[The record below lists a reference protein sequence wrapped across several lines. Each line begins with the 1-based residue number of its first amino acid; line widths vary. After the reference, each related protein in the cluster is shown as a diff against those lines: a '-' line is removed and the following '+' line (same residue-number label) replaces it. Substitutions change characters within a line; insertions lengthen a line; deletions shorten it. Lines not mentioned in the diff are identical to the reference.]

1 MSEVKVILNGAC
13 GHMGRVV
20 SEIAS
25 QDPDVKIVA
34 GVDAFGEAYSDFPL
48 FHSIDE
54 CTVPADVIIDFSTA
68 KAVDAVVRYGGEKNI
83 PMVICTTGLSDE
95 QVEEIKKT
103 SAHVAVLRSGNMSLG
118 INLLLK
124 LLKTASQTLLPNG
137 FDPEIVEEHHRRKLD
152 APSGTAVML
161 ADSIN
166 EAGGGDYAYV
176 YGRSDR
182 REPRPQKEIGIS
194 SVRGGTIVGVHDVIF
209 AGQDEV
215 IEIKHTAYSRAI
227 FAKGAVSAA
236 KFLVGAKPGLYDM
249 SDVIDAMAK

>member
-1 MSEVKVILNGAC
+1 MSETRIILNGAC

-25 QDPDVKIVA
+25 RDPDAKIVA
-34 GVDAFGEAYSDFPL
+34 GVDAFGDAYSDFPL
-48 FHSIDE
+48 FRSISE

-68 KAVDAVVRYGGEKNI
+68 KAVDDVVRFGEEKKI

-95 QVEEIKKT
+95 QVEAVREA
-103 SAHVAVLRSGNMSLG
+103 SGHVAVLRSGNMSLG

-166 EAGGGDYAYV
+166 EAGGGDYTYV

-182 REPRPQKEIGIS
+182 REQRPQKEIGIS

-215 IEIKHTAYSRAI
+215 IEIRHTAYSRAI

-236 KFLVGAKPGLYDM
+236 KFLAGAKPGLYDM
-249 SDVIDAMAK
+249 SSVIDAMAE

>member
-1 MSEVKVILNGAC
+1 MAETRIILNGAC

-25 QDPDVKIVA
+25 QDKDARIVA
-34 GVDAFGEAYSDFPL
+34 GVDAFGDAYSDFPL
-48 FHSIDE
+48 FRSIGE

-68 KAVDAVVRYGGEKNI
+68 KAVDDVVRFGVEKKI
-83 PMVICTTGLSDE
+83 PMVICTTGLSDGQIE
-95 QVEEIKKT
+95 AIKKA
-103 SAHVAVLRSGNMSLG
+103 SGQVAVLRSGNMSLG

-166 EAGGGDYAYV
+166 EAGGGDYTYV

-182 REPRPQKEIGIS
+182 REQRPQKEIGIS

-227 FAKGAVSAA
+227 FAKGAVSAST
-236 KFLVGAKPGLYDM
+236 FLAGAKPGLYDM
-249 SDVIDAMAK
+249 SNVIDAMAE

>member
-166 EAGGGDYAYV
+166 EAGGGDYTYV

-182 REPRPQKEIGIS
+182 REQRPQKEIGIS